1 MSEQKN
7 MFLAIALS
15 LGVFLGFNYFFPTK
29 PAVQP
34 EPTSIA
40 STSAPD
46 SASVPSVP
54 GANHDG
60 TAQLVKAEASLPMT
74 REQALAETPRIK
86 INSPKIHGSINL
98 KGARID
104 DVTLIDYHE
113 TTDPKSPEIVLLS
126 PNYSMIS
133 PEAGSPGRREPKI
146 EVTKSEN
153 PYFADFGWLSG
164 ASNIS
169 VPSSTTLWKANQES
183 LSVDKPLILTW
194 DNGQGCLFERTISI
208 DNAYMFTVTDRVINK
223 TDQSFKIN
231 SYGQITRM
239 GTPATGGYFILHEGP
254 IGVLNGK
261 LTELDYSK
269 LMEKGAQDQATTGG
283 WLGITDKYWLVSL
296 IPDQKTSYHTRFKGQ
311 KIEGKDRYQ
320 TEAISPEF
328 ETAPGATT
336 EVTYNLFV
344 GAKVLRTLDGY
355 EEKLGFSK
363 FDLAVDFGWF
373 YFLTKPLFYL
383 LEYLHKILGN
393 LGLAILV
400 MTVMF
405 KVVLFPLANKSYR
418 SMSRMKTLQPKM
430 EALKQRFGNDKMRMN
445 QEIMELYKK
454 EQINPLSGCLPMVI
468 QAPLFFCLYK
478 VLFVTIEMRHA
489 PFYGWIHDLSA
500 PDPTSFFNLFG
511 LLPFDPPSFLMIG
524 AWPLLMGL
532 TMFLQQKMNP
542 QPADPAQATM
552 FMIMPVMMTFLL
564 ASFPAGLVIYWAW
577 NNILSIAQQ
586 WYIMRL
592 EANRTPGSKNT
603 PRNIS

>member
-7 MFLAIALS
+7 IFLAIALS
-15 LGVFLGFNYFFPTK
+15 LAVFLGFSYFFPTK
-29 PAVQP
+29 SVVQP
-34 EPTSIA
+34 EATSLT
-40 STSAPD
+40 STSSSD
-46 SASVPSVP
+46 SVRVPSIQP
-54 GANHDG
+54 
-60 TAQLVKAEASLPMT
+60 TKTEATIPVT
-74 REQALAETPRIK
+74 RTQALADSNRIK

-98 KGARID
+98 MGARID

-126 PNYSMIS
+126 PNRTK
-133 PEAGSPGRREPKI
+133 EA
-146 EVTKSEN
+146 
-153 PYFADFGWLSG
+153 YFADFGWIG
-164 ASNIS
+164 GTGTIS
-169 VPSSTTLWKANQES
+169 LPSSTTLWNTNQDS
-183 LSVDKPLILTW
+183 LSTDKPLVLTW
-194 DNGQGCLFERTISI
+194 DNGQGFVFERTISI
-208 DNAYMFTVTDRVINK
+208 DESYMFTVTDRVINK
-223 TDQSFKIN
+223 TNQTIKMN
-231 SYGQITRM
+231 SYGQISRM
-239 GTPATGGYFILHEGP
+239 GTPETGGFFILHEGP
-254 IGVLNGK
+254 IGVINGK

-269 LMEKGAQDQATTGG
+269 LKDKGVQEQVTTGG

-311 KIEGKDRYQ
+311 TIEGIDRYQ
-320 TEAISPEF
+320 TEAVSPEF
-328 ETAPGATT
+328 ETAPGAAT
-336 EVTYNLFV
+336 EVKYNLFV
-344 GAKVLRTLDGY
+344 GAKILRVLDGY

-373 YFLTKPLFYL
+373 YFLTKPLFYF
-383 LEYLHKILGN
+383 LEYLNKIFGN
-393 LGLAILV
+393 LGIAILI
-400 MTVMF
+400 MTVCF
-405 KVVLFPLANKSYR
+405 KIALFPLANKSYR

-430 EALKQRFGNDKMRMN
+430 EALKKRFGDDKMRMN
-445 QEIMELYKK
+445 QEIMELYKTEK
-454 EQINPLSGCLPMVI
+454 INPLSGCLPMLI

-478 VLFVTIEMRHA
+478 VLFVTIEMRQA

-532 TMFLQQKMNP
+532 TMFLQQKLNP

-592 EANRTPGSKNT
+592 ESQRAKSTRKT
-603 PRNIS
+603 I